1 MKLQTI
7 CCQCLRVL
15 TDGSEDSKY
24 PHGEV
29 KYRIVYRKSGER
41 VEGIRS
47 FNSKADAQQY
57 AAKDPQY
64 SVQAYRVKQGVAEG
78 SERRAPAIFS
88 ELPVPAMT
96 TTTVYAH
103 CEPCYESI
111 TGSNNG

>member
-7 CCQCLRVL
+7 CCRCLRVL
-15 TDGSEDSKY
+15 TDGSVRLES
-24 PHGEV
+24 
-29 KYRIVYRKSGER
+29 
-41 VEGIRS
+41 
-47 FNSKADAQQY
+47 
-57 AAKDPQY
+57 
-64 SVQAYRVKQGVAEG
+64 
-78 SERRAPAIFS
+78 AIFS